1 MSDVALLTVDAIK
14 LPNPSGYDPDYK
26 DLDSDNSFT
35 SETGKLNRD
44 MIRGNHRTVHAVWNN
59 INFSSMRKILR
70 AISADDNSKEKL
82 SLTYFDY
89 YSASFKTGEFYAHD
103 RNIKTKRIKFET
115 SSSQPTGRFDLTVDL
130 IEF

>member
-1 MSDVALLTVDAIK
+1 MSNVALLTVDGIK

-35 SETGKLNRD
+35 SETGILNRD
-44 MIRGNHRTVHAVWNN
+44 MVRGNHRTVHAVWSN
-59 INFSSMRKILR
+59 ISFSSMRTILR
-70 AISADDNSKEKL
+70 AISADDKSKESL
-82 SLTYFDY
+82 SLVYYDY
-89 YSASFKTGEFYAHD
+89 YSASFKTGKFYAHD

-115 SSSQPTGRFDLTVDL
+115 ASSQPTGRFDLTVDL